1 MEEMIDGREDEKS
14 VTWAVNDLGS
24 VDYDYHPEAK
34 QLFWI
39 TLVAGLL
46 SVMPAAG
53 AMMIFNALVIRS
65 IIGDVWSEYSYGEPA
80 YNAVMDKLDRIYDV
94 LLCLEIVCM
103 LAFVVLAAVQ
113 LRAHKPQGL
122 LTCRLLL
129 WFLVCGWAVA
139 LLFALLMAWSACL
152 FGHVNVSFFSEM
164 SILVG
169 IIALFLYYLVK
180 GLRLSYCSQDMEE
193 LYPSW
198 YRGRKD
204 RSWLIASICIF
215 APALLGAFLA
225 LGI

>member
-1 MEEMIDGREDEKS
+1 MEEMIDGREEEKS

-24 VDYDYHPEAK
+24 VDYDYHPEAR

-46 SVMPAAG
+46 SVMPAVG

-129 WFLVCGWAVA
+129 WFLTIGWTVA
-139 LLFALLMAWSACL
+139 LLFSLLIWLDSASYKAI
-152 FGHVNVSFFSEM
+152 VIVAIVS
-164 SILVG
+164 
-169 IIALFLYYLVK
+169 LFLFYLVK
-180 GLRLSYCSQDMEE
+180 GLRLSYRSQDMEE

-198 YRGRKD
+198 YRGRGAA
-204 RSWLIASICIF
+204 SWLIASICIF

>member
-1 MEEMIDGREDEKS
+1 MEEMIDGREEEKS

-24 VDYDYHPEAK
+24 VDYDYHPEAR

-53 AMMIFNALVIRS
+53 AMMLFNALAIRC
-65 IIGDVWSEYSYGEPA
+65 IIGDVRSGYFYADPA
-80 YNAVMDKLDRIYDV
+80 YNAMLERLDRIFVFLY
-94 LLCLEIVCM
+94 CFQAVCM

-129 WFLVCGWAVA
+129 WFLVCGWTVA

-164 SILVG
+164 SIPLG

-204 RSWLIASICIF
+204 RSWLIAAICIL
-215 APALLGAFLA
+215 APALLGAFLS
-225 LGI
+225 LGV

>member
-14 VTWAVNDLGS
+14 VTWAVNDLGR

-46 SVMPAAG
+46 SVMPGTG
-53 AMMIFNALVIRS
+53 AMMLFDALVIRC
-65 IIGDVWSEYSYGEPA
+65 IIGDVRTGHFYADPA
-80 YNAVMDKLDRIYDV
+80 YDAMLERLDRISVFLY
-94 LLCLEIVCM
+94 CFQAVCM

-129 WFLVCGWAVA
+129 WFLTIGWIVA
-139 LLFALLMAWSACL
+139 LLFSLLIWLDSASYKAIVIVAIVSLYL
-152 FGHVNVSFFSEM
+152 F
-164 SILVG
+164 
-169 IIALFLYYLVK
+169 YLVK
-180 GLRLSYCSQDMEE
+180 GLRLSYRSQDMQE

>member
-24 VDYDYHPEAK
+24 VDYDYHPEAR

-53 AMMIFNALVIRS
+53 AMMLFNAWVIS
-65 IIGDVWSEYSYGEPA
+65 CIIGDVRTGYFYADPA
-80 YNAVMDKLDRIYDV
+80 YNVMLVRLDRIFVFLY
-94 LLCLEIVCM
+94 CFQAVCM

-129 WFLVCGWAVA
+129 WFLTIGWTVA
-139 LLFALLMAWSACL
+139 LLFSLLIWLDSASYKAI
-152 FGHVNVSFFSEM
+152 VIVAIVS
-164 SILVG
+164 
-169 IIALFLYYLVK
+169 LFLFYLVK
-180 GLRLSYCSQDMEE
+180 GLRLSYRSQDMQE

-198 YRGRKD
+198 YRGRSAG
-204 RSWLIASICIF
+204 SWLIASICIF

>member
-24 VDYDYHPEAK
+24 VDYDYHPEAR

-39 TLVAGLL
+39 TLVSGLL

-129 WFLVCGWAVA
+129 WFLVCGWTVA
-139 LLFALLMAWSACL
+139 L
-152 FGHVNVSFFSEM
+152 FFSLLIWLD
-164 SILVG
+164 SASYKAIV
-169 IIALFLYYLVK
+169 IVAIVSLFLFYLVK
-180 GLRLSYCSQDMEE
+180 GLRLSYRSQDMEE

-198 YRGRKD
+198 YRGRSAS
-204 RSWLIASICIF
+204 SWLIASICIF
-215 APALLGAFLA
+215 APALLGDFLA
-225 LGI
+225 LGV

>member
-24 VDYDYHPEAK
+24 VDYDYHPEAR

-53 AMMIFNALVIRS
+53 AMMIFNALVVRC

-129 WFLVCGWAVA
+129 WFLTIGWTCA
-139 LLFALLMAWSACL
+139 LLFSLLIWLDSASYKAI
-152 FGHVNVSFFSEM
+152 VIVAIVS
-164 SILVG
+164 
-169 IIALFLYYLVK
+169 LFLFYLVK
-180 GLRLSYCSQDMEE
+180 GLRLSYRSQDMEE

-198 YRGRKD
+198 YRGRSTG
-204 RSWLIASICIF
+204 SWLIAAICIF
-215 APALLGAFLA
+215 APAFLGAFLA